1 MNIQTIELNA
11 DLPRNL
17 EPYEMSNVKYYIS
30 NSKGI
35 ILMNSHEPS
44 ISFIFSLITIYTS
57 VFINVIITKPKS
69 LHPGSRRHAV
79 ERLCM
84 VPVYSRENILVP

>member
-17 EPYEMSNVKYYIS
+17 EPYEISNVKYYIS

-35 ILMNSHEPS
+35 ILMNSHQYHS
-44 ISFIFSLITIYTS
+44 YIQSDNNLIRPY
-57 VFINVIITKPKS
+57 
-69 LHPGSRRHAV
+69 L
-79 ERLCM
+79 
-84 VPVYSRENILVP
+84 